1 MNWYI
6 PPFFLIELNIPY
18 NSQSHRTDDAKHNFS
33 LDFDLV
39 AAGNVFDFFL
49 KIVSKVILWS
59 VCVQLR
65 ASRHTG
71 VHVWSC
77 FNLEQNAN

>member
-39 AAGNVFDFFL
+39 AAGNVFDFFFKDRL
-49 KIVSKVILWS
+49 QSDS
-59 VCVQLR
+59 VVCLCTVE
-65 ASRHTG
+65 SFSSH
-71 VHVWSC
+71 WCSC
-77 FNLEQNAN
+77 LVMF